1 MDENNVVKKVTVK
14 EKEIDDTII
23 ELDCELP
30 TEIKITSLPE
40 INS

>member
-1 MDENNVVKKVTVK
+1 MDENNIKKITVK

-30 TEIKITSLPE
+30 TEIKIISSQET
-40 INS
+40 NS

>member
-1 MDENNVVKKVTVK
+1 MDENNIKKITVK

-23 ELDCELP
+23 ELDCELQ
-30 TEIKITSLPE
+30 TEIKIISSQE

>member
-30 TEIKITSLPE
+30 TEIKIISSPE
-40 INS
+40 IHS

>member
-1 MDENNVVKKVTVK
+1 MDENNIKKITVK

-23 ELDCELP
+23 ELDCEFP
-30 TEIKITSLPE
+30 TEIKIISSQE

>member
-1 MDENNVVKKVTVK
+1 MDESNHVKKVIVK
-14 EKEIDDTII
+14 EKELDDTII

-40 INS
+40 IHS